1 MKRIG
6 LVLMVFAFLAY
17 CPSTGQSQEV
27 GDNAPDFSFVD
38 ASGKE
43 IKLSDFKGMKNV
55 VEKYQLRYDSFMA
68 AYATIIISKEGRIRF
83 KSVEDRATRTSASTI
98 IKELQGIQ

>member
-1 MKRIG
+1 VQ
-6 LVLMVFAFLAY
+6 L
-17 CPSTGQSQEV
+17 QER
-27 GDNAPDFSFVD
+27 DSEIEKLNAEVIAIATAGNQQDVEKSKKNLELTYILIPTPNR
-38 ASGKE
+38 
-43 IKLSDFKGMKNV
+43 NV

>member
-1 MKRIG
+1 MQ
-6 LVLMVFAFLAY
+6 L
-17 CPSTGQSQEV
+17 QER
-27 GDNAPDFSFVD
+27 DSEIEKLNAEVIAIATAGNQQDVEKSKKNLELTYILIPTPNR
-38 ASGKE
+38 
-43 IKLSDFKGMKNV
+43 NV